1 MDDRDGRPSAAA
13 TATSSRLPRWEITSA
28 IVAQR
33 VIGIVRAAD
42 AETAS
47 RTVEA
52 LVEGG
57 LQVLEVSLTTPGA
70 LDVVREKSGRHP
82 ELTIG
87 AGTVLDEASARLAVL
102 AGATFL
108 VSPALDPAVL
118 RVAHR
123 YGVVAVP
130 GVGTPTEVVR
140 ALELGADLIKLFPAS
155 SHGPKAVADLL
166 QALPQAPLVPTGGVT
181 VEDAPDY
188 VRAGAVAVGMG
199 GSLAA
204 GGPEQTS
211 TRVQDLLRRLAEA
224 AG

>member
-1 MDDRDGRPSAAA
+1 MDDQDGRPVAAA
-13 TATSSRLPRWEITSA
+13 ARRLPRWEITSA
-28 IVAQR
+28 LVAQR

-47 RTVEA
+47 RTVDA

-57 LQVLEVSLTTPGA
+57 LQALEVSLTTPGA
-70 LDVVREKSGRHP
+70 LDVVREMSRRHP
-82 ELTIG
+82 SLLIG

-102 AGATFL
+102 AGARFL
-108 VSPALDPAVL
+108 VSPALEPAVL

-130 GVGTPTEVVR
+130 GAGTPTEVVR
-140 ALELGADLIKLFPAS
+140 AMELGADLVKLFPAS
-155 SHGPKAVADLL
+155 SHGARAVADLL
-166 QALPQAPLVPTGGVT
+166 QALPQAPLVPTGGVST
-181 VEDAPDY
+181 EDAPDY

-199 GSLAA
+199 GSLAS

-211 TRVQDLLRRLAEA
+211 ARVQDLLRRLAEA